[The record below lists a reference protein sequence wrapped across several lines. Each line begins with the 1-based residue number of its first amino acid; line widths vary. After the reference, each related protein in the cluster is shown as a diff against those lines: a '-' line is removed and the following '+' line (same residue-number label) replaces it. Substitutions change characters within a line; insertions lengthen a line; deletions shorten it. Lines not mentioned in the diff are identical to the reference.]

1 MAKDTNNLAVR
12 FILRSEADKIAFEE
26 LQNNLILDGK
36 EFAEWFSEKVDN
48 TNSFYRFGNV
58 DKPKNIVDSEYLQK
72 YVRETFGKELSKGGL
87 QYWRNNVWSLGKEYY
102 SAPKGNSFEIR
113 YDFDE
118 CLPELKKFGEK

>member
-12 FILRSEADKIAFEE
+12 FILRSEAEKADFER
-26 LQNNLILDGK
+26 LQTLLILEGI
-36 EFAEWFSEKVDN
+36 EFAEWFEEQVKRAAV
-48 TNSFYRFGNV
+48 RFSSNLLIL
-58 DKPKNIVDSEYLQK
+58 KNIVDAEYLHK

-113 YDFDE
+113 YDFE
-118 CLPELKKFGEK
+118 KCLPELKKFGEK